1 MIFIKTI
8 SISKMEQPSH
18 TVSSMETEDFEGCNF
33 DVEKGENI
41 GSIRK
46 CKPQCVCNIS
56 SILHRLCEVLGWL
69 FCAGIIAVIF
79 YSING
84 IFDSDEKGD
93 EKHINYNYIW
103 RHPFSNPPSMS
114 ELHSKTYH
122 HWSKHHRRKCSDYDY
137 GCCAIYDGGR
147 KFTLS
152 LHKVIPYDRKHTN
165 CPTYGDLIYNYNI
178 WRENYRSENNGTNCD
193 IQRCCHLNIHED
205 ELKNGHN
212 PQKNISDYD
221 ITIKVPISEYGECP
235 TIRDIWWQYDIDQ
248 YADPD
253 EWPWFLIIIGL
264 IGCGFGIHS
273 AANQ

>member
-1 MIFIKTI
+1 
-8 SISKMEQPSH
+8 MEQPSH

-33 DVEKGENI
+33 DVEKGDNI

-46 CKPQCVCNIS
+46 CKPHCVCNIS

-93 EKHINYNYIW
+93 EKGDEKHINYNYIW
-103 RHPFSNPPSMS
+103 RHPFSNPPSVS
-114 ELHSKTYH
+114 EIHSDTY

-264 IGCGFGIHS
+264 IGCGFGINS